1 MITLHRLGH
10 TDEPFQLNPDL
21 IVTIESTPDT
31 VVTLATTAKV
41 VVAESPEAVAA
52 AMRAWRVGVL
62 SEAMRNRR
70 AGAGIGP
77 AGGDSPP
84 ASVQDLPRRPGPVTG
99 SHSADPPNRPSP
111 MAGSR
116 TADTSRRPG
125 QVEGS
130 RLPADER
137 GR

>member
-10 TDEPFQLNPDL
+10 PDEPFQLNPDL

-41 VVAESPEAVAA
+41 VVAESPAEVSA

-70 AGAGIGP
+70 GGREQDEP
-77 AGGDSPP
+77 ARHSHRD
-84 ASVQDLPRRPGPVTG
+84 QDAQLFAVDDPRVG
-99 SHSADPPNRPSP
+99 
-111 MAGSR
+111 
-116 TADTSRRPG
+116 
-125 QVEGS
+125 
-130 RLPADER
+130 
-137 GR
+137 

>member
-41 VVAESPEAVAA
+41 VVAESPDEVANL
-52 AMRAWRVGVL
+52 MREWRVEVL

-70 AGAGIGP
+70 GGPGIGS
-77 AGGDSPP
+77 GGNDSPP
-84 ASVQDLPRRPGPVTG
+84 TPIKGPGRRPEPIE
-99 SHSADPPNRPSP
+99 
-111 MAGSR
+111 GSR
-116 TADTSRRPG
+116 PPATQSRRPER
-125 QVEGS
+125 VEGS

>member
-1 MITLHRLGH
+1 MIILHRLGH

-21 IVTIESTPDT
+21 IVTVESTPDT

-41 VVAESPEAVAA
+41 VVAESPAEVVTAV
-52 AMRAWRVGVL
+52 REWRVGVL

-70 AGAGIGP
+70 GGAAIGSGGGDTTPTPINSSGGRPVPP
-77 AGGDSPP
+77 AGSHPP
-84 ASVQDLPRRPGPVTG
+84 AGQGGRPRR
-99 SHSADPPNRPSP
+99 
-111 MAGSR
+111 
-116 TADTSRRPG
+116 
-125 QVEGS
+125 VEGS

>member
-41 VVAESPEAVAA
+41 VVAESPDEVATL
-52 AMRAWRVGVL
+52 MREWRVGVL

-70 AGAGIGP
+70 GSPG
-77 AGGDSPP
+77 GGDSRPTPIKGSGRRQEPVEGSQPP
-84 ASVQDLPRRPGPVTG
+84 ASQ
-99 SHSADPPNRPSP
+99 
-111 MAGSR
+111 
-116 TADTSRRPG
+116 SRRPEP
-125 QVEGS
+125 VEGS

>member
-31 VVTLATTAKV
+31 VVTLATTAKI
-41 VVAESPEAVAA
+41 VVAESPEQVAA

-70 AGAGIGP
+70 SGRDQDEP
-77 AGGDSPP
+77 ARPRHREDSAPLFAIDDSRGG
-84 ASVQDLPRRPGPVTG
+84 
-99 SHSADPPNRPSP
+99 
-111 MAGSR
+111 
-116 TADTSRRPG
+116 
-125 QVEGS
+125 
-130 RLPADER
+130 
-137 GR
+137 

>member
-41 VVAESPEAVAA
+41 VVAESPDEVAA
-52 AMRAWRVGVL
+52 AMRAWRVDVL

-70 AGAGIGP
+70 P
-77 AGGDSPP
+77 EHEPT
-84 ASVQDLPRRPGPVTG
+84 PR
-99 SHSADPPNRPSP
+99 S
-111 MAGSR
+111 
-116 TADTSRRPG
+116 
-125 QVEGS
+125 
-130 RLPADER
+130 R
-137 GR
+137 GRQDSAPLFAVDDTPDK

>member
-21 IVTIESTPDT
+21 IVTVESTPDT

-41 VVAESPEAVAA
+41 VVAESPDEVANAV
-52 AMRAWRVGVL
+52 REWRVGVL

-70 AGAGIGP
+70 GGIGVGSG
-77 AGGDSPP
+77 ASDSPP
-84 ASVQDLPRRPGPVTG
+84 TPIKSPGRRPEL
-99 SHSADPPNRPSP
+99 
-111 MAGSR
+111 
-116 TADTSRRPG
+116 
-125 QVEGS
+125 VEGS

>member
-41 VVAESPEAVAA
+41 VVAESPEEVAA
-52 AMRAWRVGVL
+52 AMRAWRVDVL

-70 AGAGIGP
+70 AGAGAGA
-77 AGGDSPP
+77 AGGRPER
-84 ASVQDLPRRPGPVTG
+84 ASVQDLRPGP
-99 SHSADPPNRPSP
+99 
-111 MAGSR
+111 
-116 TADTSRRPG
+116 
-125 QVEGS
+125 VEGS